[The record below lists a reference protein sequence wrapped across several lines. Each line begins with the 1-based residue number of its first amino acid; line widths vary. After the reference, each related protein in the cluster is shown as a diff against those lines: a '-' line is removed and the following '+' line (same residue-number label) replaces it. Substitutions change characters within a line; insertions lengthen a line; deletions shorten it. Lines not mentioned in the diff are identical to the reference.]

1 MFAEVKATRK
11 KPPENNGLSI
21 TSISFCRLRIRSIHE
36 KGSKLWTARTGIERT
51 TGKGVPYQALSTKAS
66 NREII
71 AFSLVGEVGTHRP
84 TGGKRIPRHAKKRV
98 QTPLLLFASDID
110 ANGEAMKRERR
121 PDETDS
127 DDERGVL
134 PEKKA
139 ALDGESGGDANE
151 IIICKVSRIE
161 QTPPNPKPVLSFPLH
176 PRAHCVIPIRVL
188 ILLFYEVKM
197 SNKRRVTVRKWKAV
211 AVVDVR
217 ELYFKKGKPHPGKK
231 GLY

>member
-1 MFAEVKATRK
+1 MSVWV
-11 KPPENNGLSI
+11 PCGSQ
-21 TSISFCRLRIRSIHE
+21 IRSIHE
-36 KGSKLWTARTGIERT
+36 KGSKLWTART

-71 AFSLVGEVGTHRP
+71 AFSLVGEVGTHSP

-139 ALDGESGGDANE
+139 AVDGESGGDANE
-151 IIICKVSRIE
+151 IIIC
-161 QTPPNPKPVLSFPLH
+161 
-176 PRAHCVIPIRVL
+176 
-188 ILLFYEVKM
+188 KM

-231 GLY
+231 GTSLPADQVLVTTLLWCGRHYANVLKISTRVSLKLRRPNPPSTSNKTAKQL